1 MHLKADFTLADRDWF
16 VVISI
21 TTNQSLVFEG
31 DRRASWLA
39 FCINTRGDSPLVRGT
54 EVPPRSMHG
63 FCTDLKDAFFQLH
76 AGSHLQIALV
86 SQDRIENLALASHQH
101 QVLDLIAGT
110 NSARLPAERF
120 DRLAKMVLPQNRDP
134 IQGELIEA
142 ELLELLSQRNV
153 QRISTGVLNHRAD
166 LMQNLIRWGQSNP
179 TSVIS
184 LEDLTATIFA
194 SRSSIVHNCR
204 SMFGIGPMA
213 LLKRIRLGQVQN
225 ALLNPDQ
232 RAIIGCRTVQE
243 VASHYGFQSR
253 NHFARDYRDLFGEAP
268 SSTLQRSGASGILCQ
283 PVSVAQSPQM
293 AMARR

>member
-1 MHLKADFTLADRDWF
+1 
-16 VVISI
+16 
-21 TTNQSLVFEG
+21 
-31 DRRASWLA
+31 
-39 FCINTRGDSPLVRGT
+39 
-54 EVPPRSMHG
+54 MHG

-76 AGSHLQIALV
+76 SGSHLQIALV
-86 SQDRIENLALASHQH
+86 SQDRIEHLALASHQH
-101 QVLDLIAGT
+101 QVLDLIAST